1 MTQAEIDALRADW
14 LKNRFSEK
22 YRNLEMNYPNHP
34 MKPEYVV
41 LDPTLQEDTIF
52 ERCILP

>member
-22 YRNLEMNYPNHP
+22 YRNLEMNCPNHP
-34 MKPEYVV
+34 MKPGYLV
-41 LDPTLQEDTIF
+41 LDPTLQEDAIF